1 MNQSAEMVKIA
12 AKALEDKKAE
22 DIRVIDIREISTIA
36 DFFVIANGTNANQL
50 AAMRDAVDEELYKA
64 GYHTKQVEGNQN
76 STWILMDYN
85 DIIVHI
91 FSKEDRLFY
100 DLERMWTDGK
110 LLCPCISHCLF
121 GIEIPCG
128 CR

>member
-64 GYHTKQVEGNQN
+64 GYHTKQGEGNQN

-100 DLERMWTDGK
+100 NLERMWTDGK
-110 LLCPCISHCLF
+110 QIDVNQL
-121 GIEIPCG
+121 
-128 CR
+128 

>member
-1 MNQSAEMVKIA
+1 MEQSKEMVKIA
-12 AKALEDKKAE
+12 AKALEEKKAE

-36 DFFVIANGTNANQL
+36 DFFVIANGTNQNQL
-50 AAMRDAVDEELYKA
+50 QAMRDAVDEELYKA

-76 STWILMDYN
+76 SSWVLMDYN

-110 LLCPCISHCLF
+110 TIALEDL
-121 GIEIPCG
+121 
-128 CR
+128 